1 MILSVENVY
10 KSYSLQSKDDTPIL
24 KGVSFS
30 VSEGEYVSLIGPS
43 GAGKS
48 TLLHLIGTLDTVD
61 SGSIH
66 FRYNKEMVDLT
77 KQSQD
82 VIAQLRNKEIGFVF
96 QFHHLLPEF
105 SALENI
111 FLPSIIAGNYSK
123 QQQKKAEHLME
134 SLGILHRKG
143 NKPHELSGGEQQR
156 VAIARA
162 LFSEPSILLADEP
175 TGNLDSANT
184 ENILQLFDEIRSKHS
199 LTIIVATHSEAVAKR
214 TQRTITLK
222 DGLIV

>member
-10 KSYSLQSKDDTPIL
+10 KSYSLQAKNDTPIL

-30 VSEGEYVSLIGPS
+30 VTEGEYVSLVGPS

-48 TLLHLIGTLDTVD
+48 TLLHLIGTLDSVD
-61 SGSIH
+61 SGSIF
-66 FRYNKEMVDLT
+66 FRNNNEMLDVT
-77 KQSQD
+77 KQNQD
-82 VIAQLRNKEIGFVF
+82 TISRLRNKEIGFVF

-105 SALENI
+105 TALENI
-111 FLPSIIAGNYSK
+111 YLPSIISGNYSK
-123 QQQKKAEHLME
+123 EQVKRAESLLE
-134 SLGILHRKG
+134 SLGIVHRKG

-184 ENILQLFDEIRSKHS
+184 ENILHLFDEIRSKYS

-214 TQRTITLK
+214 TSRTITLK

>member
-1 MILSVENVY
+1 MILSVENIY

-48 TLLHLIGTLDTVD
+48 TLLHLIGTLDAVD
-61 SGSIH
+61 SGSI
-66 FRYNKEMVDLT
+66 FFKNNKEMVDLT
-77 KQSQD
+77 KLSQEK
-82 VIAQLRNKEIGFVF
+82 IERLRNQEIGFVF

-105 SALENI
+105 TALENI
-111 FLPSIIAGNYSK
+111 FLPSIIAGDYSK
-123 QQQKKAEHLME
+123 EKKEKALSLME
-134 SLGILHRKG
+134 TLGVVHRKE

-162 LFSEPSILLADEP
+162 LFSDPSILLADEP

-184 ENILQLFDEIRSKHS
+184 ENILHLFDEIRSKYS

-214 TQRTITLK
+214 TMRTITLK
-222 DGLIV
+222 DGLVV

>member
-1 MILSVENVY
+1 MIINVENVF
-10 KSYSLQSKDDTPIL
+10 KSYSLQTKNDTPIL

-30 VSEGEYVSLIGPS
+30 VEKGEYVSLVGPS

-48 TLLHLIGTLDTVD
+48 TLLHLIGTLDSVD

-66 FRYNKEMVDLT
+66 FQYNNEMIDLT
-77 KQSQD
+77 KQRPN
-82 VIAQLRNKEIGFVF
+82 VISAIRNTSIGFVF

-105 SALENI
+105 TALENI
-111 FLPSIIAGNYSK
+111 YLPSIIAGNYSK
-123 QQQKKAEHLME
+123 EQKEKALSLME
-134 SLGILHRKG
+134 SLGVVHRKG

-162 LFSEPSILLADEP
+162 LFSNPTLLLADEP

-184 ENILQLFDEIRSKHS
+184 DNILQLFDDIRNQYAV
-199 LTIIVATHSEAVAKR
+199 TIVVATHSETVAKS
-214 TQRTITLK
+214 TKRTITLK

>member
-10 KSYSLQSKDDTPIL
+10 KSYSLQTKNDTPIL

-30 VSEGEYVSLIGPS
+30 VEQGEYVSLVGPS

-48 TLLHLIGTLDTVD
+48 TLLHLIGTLDSVD
-61 SGSIH
+61 SGAIN
-66 FRYNKEMVDLT
+66 FRYNNEMIDLT
-77 KQSQD
+77 KQRPD
-82 VIAQLRNKEIGFVF
+82 VIASVRNSSIGFVF

-105 SALENI
+105 TALENI
-111 FLPSIIAGNYSK
+111 YLPSIIAGNYSK
-123 QQQKKAEHLME
+123 QQKEKAESLME
-134 SLGILHRKG
+134 TLGVVHRKG

-162 LFSEPSILLADEP
+162 LFSNPTLLLADEP

-184 ENILQLFDEIRSKHS
+184 DNILQLFEDIRSKYS
-199 LTIIVATHSEAVAKR
+199 LTIIVATHSETVAKS
-214 TQRTITLK
+214 TKRTITLK